1 MRSTLST
8 SEYRLSVRR
17 LSYSALFRAA
27 AARRLRSNSPTIAT
41 QSCMITPVRLC
52 ALFGP
57 LDPHIH
63 ITRTTTNFKTFLLK
77 HFVDHSTLDTW
88 NV

>member
-17 LSYSALFRAA
+17 LSYSALFRATV
-27 AARRLRSNSPTIAT
+27 ARGLRSNSPTIVT
-41 QSCMITPVRLC
+41 QSCMITPVRLY
-52 ALFGP
+52 AVFGP

-63 ITRTTTNFKTFLLK
+63 ITRTTTNFKSFSLK
-77 HFVDHSTLDTW
+77 RFVDHNTLDTW